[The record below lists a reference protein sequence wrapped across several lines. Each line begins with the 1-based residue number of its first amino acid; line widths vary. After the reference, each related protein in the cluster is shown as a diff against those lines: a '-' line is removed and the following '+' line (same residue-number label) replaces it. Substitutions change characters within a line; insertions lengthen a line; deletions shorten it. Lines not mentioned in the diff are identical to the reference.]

1 VVSCHLGVFVLVS
14 KDIVQLAAVLAVL
27 GGVLTLVGGVLEM
40 TGLLSDRRVPPLSV
54 LANTIVF
61 GTVLIVLG
69 VVGLA
74 GAMRMKTVVWSIVV
88 VVVGFVAFQF
98 GGGFSWWWGS
108 WGPVLLI
115 AGGIIGI
122 IGDLV

>member
-1 VVSCHLGVFVLVS
+1 MVSRCFGVFFLVS
-14 KDIVQLAAVLAVL
+14 KDVVQLAAVLAVL

-40 TGLLSDRRVPPLSV
+40 TGLLSDHRVPPLSV

-98 GGGFSWWWGS
+98 GGLSWWWGS

-115 AGGIIGI
+115 AGGILGT

>member
-1 VVSCHLGVFVLVS
+1 LVS

-61 GTVLIVLG
+61 GTVLNVLG
-69 VVGLA
+69 VVGLL
-74 GAMRMKTVVWSIVV
+74 GAVRIKTVVWSIVV
-88 VVVGFVAFQF
+88 VIVGFVAWQF

-108 WGPVLLI
+108 WGPILLI
-115 AGGIIGI
+115 AGGLLGL